1 MAAMKKIVAGIAV
14 IAVVAAAG
22 AGIWAWRT
30 VDTARNA
37 GADDTVALAAFTST
51 DEAAI
56 ARGEYVMRTADCAAC
71 HTQGAGE
78 FAGGY
83 EIHTDFG
90 TLVSS
95 NITPDPETGIGAMT
109 ERAFFDAVRNGQ
121 GSEGLLYPAMPYTAY
136 AKLTDQDMHDLWA
149 YMSTVEPVSN
159 EIDETAGMAFPY
171 NQRLAMLGWN
181 MLYFDK
187 AAFDGDAEGD
197 DRGRYLVD
205 AGGHC
210 SSCHTPRNGLG
221 AEIAE
226 NYLQGA
232 KVDGWYAPEIT
243 SNPHVGL
250 GESSAE
256 EVAEYLGTGTD
267 GKAMASGPMAEAVA
281 HSLQYLSDDDLL
293 AMSSYLKSVPGSGVT
308 APAKADLG
316 SPAMTRAAL
325 RYEVNCSA
333 CHGTRGD
340 GMGDLVPAFDGN
352 HALLSDDPT
361 DLVRVMLTGARAA
374 HTEAKPT
381 GGGMPSFAWK
391 FDDAQIAE
399 VLTYIR
405 NAWSNAG
412 TPVEPAT
419 VAAARATLDARE
431 KLAEGY

>member
-1 MAAMKKIVAGIAV
+1 MAAMKKIFTGIAV

-56 ARGEYVMRTADCAAC
+56 ERGEYVMRTADCAAC
-71 HTQGAGE
+71 HTRDQGA

-83 EIHTDFG
+83 EIDTPFG

-95 NITPDPETGIGAMT
+95 NITPDRDSGIGTMT
-109 ERAFFDAVRNGQ
+109 EKDFFDAVRNGQ
-121 GSEGLLYPAMPYTAY
+121 GTKGLLYPAMPYTAY
-136 AKLTDQDMHDLWA
+136 TKLTDQDMHDLWA

-159 EIDETAGMAFPY
+159 AIDENAGMAFPY

-181 MLYFDK
+181 MLFFDNSG
-187 AAFDGDAEGD
+187 FDGVAEGA

-210 SSCHTPRNGLG
+210 SSCHTPRNDLG
-221 AEIAE
+221 AEIASK
-226 NYLQGA
+226 YLQGA

-267 GKAMASGPMAEAVA
+267 GKAMASGPMAEAIE
-281 HSLQYLSDDDLL
+281 HSLQYLSDEDLL
-293 AMSSYLKSVPGSGVT
+293 AMARYLKSIAGSGVT
-308 APAKADLG
+308 APAKLDLA
-316 SPAMTRAAL
+316 SPEMTHAAL
-325 RYEVNCSA
+325 HYEVNCSA
-333 CHGTRGD
+333 CHGTQGE
-340 GMGDLVPAFDGN
+340 GMGDLVPAFEAN
-352 HALLSDDPT
+352 HALLSEDPT
-361 DLVRVMLTGARAA
+361 DLVRVMLLGARAG

-391 FDDAQIAE
+391 FDDRQIAE

-405 NAWSNAG
+405 NAWGNSG
-412 TPVEPAT
+412 TPVDRNM
-419 VAAARATLDARE
+419 VAGMRAALDARG
-431 KLAEGY
+431 KLAEGF